1 MKGLLLKDF
10 YMAWKYCKLYLFIA
24 AFSIVMLFTEEGED
38 MFFIMYPCILCGLI
52 PMTLLAYDERS
63 RWVQYSAAL
72 PYTRG
77 QIVSSKYL
85 IGLMAQTAMALVI
98 GLAQAV
104 KTAMYGGFFQAGELL
119 AAPLTAL
126 ALTCA
131 LSSIILPFVFKLGV
145 EKGRIVF
152 YVMTGVMCGGSVVAT
167 DVFFSSP
174 VGARTMMSIF
184 PVFVCCGGLIYAL
197 SWYLSIIFYKKREL

>member
-10 YMAWKYCKLYLFIA
+10 YMTWKYCKLYLLIA
-24 AFSIVMLFTEEGED
+24 AFSIVMLFTEEGKD
-38 MFFIMYPCILCGLI
+38 TFFIMYSCILCGLI
-52 PMTLLAYDERS
+52 PATLLAYDERS

-104 KTAMYGGFFQAGELL
+104 KTAMYGGFFQDGELL

-131 LSSIILPFVFKLGV
+131 SSAIILPFVFKLGV

-152 YVMTGVMCGGSVVAT
+152 YVMIGAMCGGIVLAADLV
-167 DVFFSSP
+167 SSP
-174 VGARTMMSIF
+174 SGAQTMMSVF
-184 PVFVCCGGLIYAL
+184 PVLCIAGASIYAL

>member
-10 YMAWKYCKLYLFIA
+10 YMTWKYCKLYLLIA
-24 AFSIVMLFTEEGED
+24 AFSIVMLFTEEGKD
-38 MFFIMYPCILCGLI
+38 TFFIMYSCILCGLI
-52 PMTLLAYDERS
+52 PVNLLAYDERS

-104 KTAMYGGFFQAGELL
+104 KTAMYGGFFQDGELL

-131 LSSIILPFVFKLGV
+131 SSAIRLPFVFKLGV

-152 YVMTGVMCGGSVVAT
+152 YVMIGAMCGGIVLAADLV
-167 DVFFSSP
+167 SSP
-174 VGARTMMSIF
+174 SGAQTMMSVF
-184 PVFVCCGGLIYAL
+184 PVLCIAGASIYAL

>member
-10 YMAWKYCKLYLFIA
+10 YMTWKYCKLYLLIA
-24 AFSIVMLFTEEGED
+24 AFSIVMLFTEEGKD
-38 MFFIMYPCILCGLI
+38 TFFIMYSCILCGLI
-52 PMTLLAYDERS
+52 PVNLLAYDERS

-131 LSSIILPFVFKLGV
+131 LSSIIFPFVFKLGV

-152 YVMTGVMCGGSVVAT
+152 YVMIGAMCGGIVLAADLV
-167 DVFFSSP
+167 SSP
-174 VGARTMMSIF
+174 SGAQTMMSVF

>member
-10 YMAWKYCKLYLFIA
+10 YMTWKYCKLYLLIA
-24 AFSIVMLFTEEGED
+24 AFSIVMLFTEEGKD

-52 PMTLLAYDERS
+52 PVNLLAYDERS

-131 LSSIILPFVFKLGV
+131 SSAIILPFVFKLGV

-152 YVMTGVMCGGSVVAT
+152 YVMIGVMCGGIVLAADLV
-167 DVFFSSP
+167 SSP
-174 VGARTMMSIF
+174 SGAQTMMSAF

>member
-10 YMAWKYCKLYLFIA
+10 YMTWKYCKLYLLIA
-24 AFSIVMLFTEEGED
+24 AFSIVMLFTEEGKD
-38 MFFIMYPCILCGLI
+38 TFFIMYSCILCGLI
-52 PMTLLAYDERS
+52 PVNLLAYDERS

-131 LSSIILPFVFKLGV
+131 LSSIIFPFVFKLGV

-152 YVMTGVMCGGSVVAT
+152 YVMTGVMCGGSVLAA
-167 DVFFSSP
+167 DLLSSP
-174 VGARTMMSIF
+174 SGAQTMMSVF